1 MTIKE
6 NDEATLRLLV
16 ATVLALFLLGVS
28 GMFSGCY
35 TSRVRSETP
44 AGTRIEQV
52 TTAPFYG
59 RRDVVVDSRGDYERC
74 LETRSR
80 QGQWLWSDD
89 QATCY
94 RQTTSGGDTPVPAGY
109 GYGGYGAAEHVYG
122 PGYYRYLTAGGVQ

>member
-1 MTIKE
+1 MEDWNRMWWSI
-6 NDEATLRLLV
+6 A
-16 ATVLALFLLGVS
+16 VLAGLIGLASVVLP
-28 GMFSGCY
+28 GCY

-44 AGTRIEQV
+44 AGTRIEHV

-74 LETRSR
+74 LETRSQ

-109 GYGGYGAAEHVYG
+109 SYGATEHIYG
-122 PGYYRYLTAGGVQ
+122 PGYYRYLPAPTGGVQ